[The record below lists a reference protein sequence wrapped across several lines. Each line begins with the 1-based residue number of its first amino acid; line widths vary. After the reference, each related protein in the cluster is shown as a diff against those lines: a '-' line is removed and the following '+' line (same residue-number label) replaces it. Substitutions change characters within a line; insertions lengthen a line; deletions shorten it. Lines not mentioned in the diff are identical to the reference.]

1 MRLDQTQLTAIRHV
15 ATECFGD
22 DARLWLFGS
31 RVDDAARGGDID
43 LLVEIP
49 SLDSEQAL
57 RAKYDFLALLK
68 QRIGDRR
75 VDVVLSTAGSA
86 NPPDIVEIAKQT
98 GVRL

>member
-1 MRLDQTQLTAIRHV
+1 MRLDHTQLTAIRDV
-15 ATECFGD
+15 AAECFGD

-31 RVDDAARGGDID
+31 RVDDATRGGDID

-49 SLDSEQAL
+49 SLDSERAL

-68 QRIGDRR
+68 RRIGDRR

-86 NPPDIVEIAKQT
+86 NPPAIVEIAKQT